1 MIIVCFRYFLL
12 LNFKY
17 KNMMENNKFEIGQ
30 KVIDDIFFG
39 DGVIG
44 EIMDVEYNEHSAI
57 LKVSFGTTIYR
68 YFGDGIF
75 IGDNRDNR
83 ILTVKPTLKHIDDD
97 KIIDKIIDYEKFVD
111 KMGNFWNDD
120 KSDMVSSKLIG
131 FLEDSAY
138 PFETEINDKYKQF
151 KNFEII

>member
-1 MIIVCFRYFLL
+1 
-12 LNFKY
+12 
-17 KNMMENNKFEIGQ
+17 MENNKFEIGQ

-39 DGVIG
+39 DNVIG
-44 EIMDVEYNEHSAI
+44 EIMDIEYNEYSVI

-83 ILTVKPTLKHIDDD
+83 ILTVKPTLKHIDN
-97 KIIDKIIDYEKFVD
+97 KIIDKIIDYEKFID

-120 KSDMVSSKLIG
+120 KSDMVSSKIIG
-131 FLEDSAY
+131 FLEDSTH
-138 PFETEINDKYKQF
+138 PFETQINDKYEQF

>member
-39 DGVIG
+39 DDVIG
-44 EIMDVEYNEHSAI
+44 EIIDVEYNEYSTI
-57 LKVSFGTTIYR
+57 LKVSFNTTIYR
-68 YFGDGIF
+68 YFDNGIF

-83 ILTVKPTLKHIDDD
+83 ILTVKPTLKHI
-97 KIIDKIIDYEKFVD
+97 
-111 KMGNFWNDD
+111 NDD
-120 KSDMVSSKLIG
+120 N
-131 FLEDSAY
+131 Y
-138 PFETEINDKYKQF
+138 R
-151 KNFEII
+151 

>member
-39 DGVIG
+39 DDVIG
-44 EIMDVEYNEHSAI
+44 EIMDIEYNEHSTI

-68 YFGDGIF
+68 YFDNGVF

-83 ILTVKPTLKHIDDD
+83 ILTTKPTLKHIDDN

-131 FLEDSAY
+131 FLEDSTY
-138 PFETEINDKYKQF
+138 PFETEINNKYEQF